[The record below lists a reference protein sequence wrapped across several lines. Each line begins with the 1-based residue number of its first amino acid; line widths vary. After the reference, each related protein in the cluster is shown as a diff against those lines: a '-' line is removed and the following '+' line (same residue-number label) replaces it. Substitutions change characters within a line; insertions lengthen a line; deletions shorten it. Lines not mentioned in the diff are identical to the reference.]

1 MGQANISQQFADMYY
16 LELKGGKRVKT
27 SEFLSTFNSV
37 LSRIKQEKP
46 CFERFVKDAAIK
58 FVYND
63 EYVPT
68 ISIDDRNNVYVSVNY
83 LVLSLNMEEKLI
95 YTLLLNAYYH
105 LLHRGLDEEKKF
117 LDDGMPNTLWG
128 SIIRRTEGGNAAP
141 KVQLTIPIH
150 HDINI
155 ALELM
160 ANNSILNDH
169 NDSITVDLLKKRM
182 NAIYV
187 GSKNSL
193 PLCLWYHKKEVMD
206 SLRGEVNHTFP
217 LTPSDRPHLD
227 SFPFG
232 YTDTMRHLNEAVK
245 VYKKNEAASLAANVT
260 ISE

>member
-1 MGQANISQQFADMYY
+1 MEQATISQQFADMYY

-46 CFERFVKDAAIK
+46 CFERVVKDVAIK

-83 LVLSLNMEEKLI
+83 LVLSLNMDEELI

-105 LLHRGLDEEKKF
+105 LIHTSLDEEKKF
-117 LDDGMPNTLWG
+117 LDDGMPKGGIWG
-128 SIIRRTEGGNAAP
+128 SMVRKSQGVEVEP
-141 KVQLTIPIH
+141 KVQLTIPVH

-160 ANNSILNDH
+160 ANNYILNDH
-169 NDSITVDLLKKRM
+169 NDSITLDLLKKRM
-182 NAIYV
+182 NAVYV

-193 PLCLWYHKKEVMD
+193 PLNLWYHKKEVMD

-217 LTPSDRPHLD
+217 LTPSARPHPD

-232 YTDTMRHLNEAVK
+232 YTYTMRHLNEAVK
-245 VYKKNEAASLAANVT
+245 VYEKK
-260 ISE
+260 